1 MQLAGFEWQAASL
14 KHELAEASL
23 LTGNREAK
31 LRAIADDLRSKAEVG
46 RDLLTLE
53 NPTAEQQ
60 AGIFDFKRTII
71 QGLVTKIDAQPDNT
85 MTVNLE
91 IGDEPDDSSEDLS
104 ISEMVSKSGA
114 ISKSSSC
121 ARKRFACQAVS
132 GSGSVRSPL

>member
-31 LRAIADDLRSKAEVG
+31 LRAIAEDLRSKAEVG
-46 RDLLTLE
+46 RDLLALE

-71 QGLVTKIDAQPDNT
+71 QGLVTKIDAQPDKT
-85 MTVNLE
+85 MAVTLE
-91 IGDEPDDSSEDLS
+91 ISEGSGEDLAA
-104 ISEMVSKSGA
+104 SEMVSK
-114 ISKSSSC
+114 
-121 ARKRFACQAVS
+121 
-132 GSGSVRSPL
+132 